1 MNDKTCN
8 SKAIQVWRLYVDL
21 WKLWYKKAERDLNSI
36 NLSVTEFTIMRQLS
50 DNGPMSMATIAS
62 AINVTPGWVTGVIDK
77 MEDKGLVM
85 RKREETDRRII
96 KISLTDHGKE
106 AYEGA
111 KKKHFDFIERSLAG
125 LSESDLDT
133 ANYVLSKMMDSI
145 NSVE

>member
-1 MNDKTCN
+1 MNEKSCN

-21 WKLWYKKAERDLNSI
+21 WKLWYKKTERNLNTI

-50 DNGPMSMATIAS
+50 DNGPMSMAAIAS

-96 KISLTDHGKE
+96 KISLTEHGKVTYEE
-106 AYEGA
+106 AKE
-111 KKKHFDFIERSLAG
+111 KHFAFIEKSLSG
-125 LSESDLDT
+125 LSESDLDM
-133 ANYVLSKMMDSI
+133 ANDVLTKMIDSI
-145 NSVE
+145 NSV